1 VSALAEGGAL
11 AYVVLGLPSGDK
23 AHIALHG
30 AHVLSW
36 QTAEGQERLY
46 LSPQTL
52 RDGQNP
58 IRGGVPICF
67 PQFNQR
73 VLGNQPLPKHGFART
88 LPWVLV
94 QQTQTD
100 QEATAVFQLTDS
112 LLTRAVWPAAF
123 EAQYRVRL
131 TSGQLQ
137 LEFSVRNTGMVAW
150 PFALALHTY
159 LRVVDIAQT
168 QLLGLAG
175 QRYWDGV
182 LNLHA
187 PDVRHTQTEPAI
199 TFSSETDR
207 VYNAATTPL
216 QLQQTSV
223 SAVQIAQSANL
234 LDTVVWNPGAALCAT
249 LTDMPAD
256 GYQHMLCVEAAR
268 INHPVT
274 LQPGE
279 TWAGWQRLSSKNGAP

>member
-1 VSALAEGGAL
+1 VSALAESGAL
-11 AYVVLGLPSGDK
+11 
-23 AHIALHG
+23 AHIALYG

-46 LSPQTL
+46 LSPQAL
-52 RDGQNP
+52 RDGKNP

-73 VLGNQPLPKHGFART
+73 VLGNHPLPKHGFART

-100 QEATAVFQLTDS
+100 QEATAVFQLTDGP
-112 LLTRAVWPAAF
+112 LTRAYWPAAF

-131 TSGQLQ
+131 TPGQLQ
-137 LEFSVRNTGMVAW
+137 LEFSVRNTGTVAW

-187 PDVRHTQTEPAI
+187 PEVRHTQTELAI
-199 TFSSETDR
+199 IFNSETDSI
-207 VYNAATTPL
+207 YTAAATPL
-216 QLQQTSV
+216 TLAQSTV
-223 SAVQIAQSANL
+223 SPVQITQSANL

-256 GYQHMLCVEAAR
+256 DYQHMLCVEAAR
-268 INHPVT
+268 INSPVT

-279 TWAGWQRLSSKNGAP
+279 TWACWQRLSLA